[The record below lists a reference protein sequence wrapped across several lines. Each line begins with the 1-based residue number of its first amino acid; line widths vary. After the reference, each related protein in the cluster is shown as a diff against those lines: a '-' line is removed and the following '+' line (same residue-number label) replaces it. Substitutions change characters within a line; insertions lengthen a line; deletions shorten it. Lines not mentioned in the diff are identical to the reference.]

1 MSCVEGQPPAPGIKF
16 NDAWWN
22 LCRGQQTKRRQPKGK
37 GHSNAAAA
45 NNLRLKA
52 CPGRYDGAQSAC
64 VRCRAVWKSWAT
76 PLGRA
81 ACACAPTFACTPTFA
96 TCPAHSVVP
105 VIHQLFRLCSWWRLR
120 QPHPFDVLSC
130 QHVALKDGSRTLWL
144 VRASFPSGARCLSRR
159 GRSKYN
165 SVTAREKCSAA
176 LAPSPP
182 KHDETSMSRAAQFG
196 SCLRCA
202 HPIGPLCL
210 T

>member
-45 NNLRLKA
+45 NNSRLKA

-64 VRCRAVWKSWAT
+64 VRCRAVWKSCGHSAWACRVRM
-76 PLGRA
+76 RA
-81 ACACAPTFACTPTFA
+81 NFRMHANFRHVS
-96 TCPAHSVVP
+96 AHSVVP
-105 VIHQLFRLCSWWRLR
+105 VIRQLFRLCSWWRLR

-165 SVTAREKCSAA
+165 SVTAREKCLNGCRCSC
-176 LAPSPP
+176 SQPP
-182 KHDETSMSRAAQFG
+182 QTR
-196 SCLRCA
+196 
-202 HPIGPLCL
+202 
-210 T
+210 